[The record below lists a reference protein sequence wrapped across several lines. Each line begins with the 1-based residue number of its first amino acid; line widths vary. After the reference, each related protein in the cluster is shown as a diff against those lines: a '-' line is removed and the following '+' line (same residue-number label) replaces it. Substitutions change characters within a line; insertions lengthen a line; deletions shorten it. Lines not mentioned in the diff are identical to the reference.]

1 MCSRPSNCPAC
12 VSRTDLYTPLL
23 IGTYDNFTNG
33 DPSGFLRNINEHLPT
48 ARDNRLLFIEGTGHT
63 YQQKHQEGADAILNL
78 TRDWSN

>member
-1 MCSRPSNCPAC
+1 M
-12 VSRTDLYTPLL
+12 SRTDLYTPLL

-63 YQQKHQEGADAILNL
+63 YQQKHQEVADAILNL